1 MQHTKVKVIHQT
13 QQGNKDEENDPHM
26 LVKSFRLGNCDKSRK
41 WQRDA
46 PFIHNQVEMSFHL
59 HWASSTTELQ

>member
-26 LVKSFRLGNCDKSRK
+26 QILET
-41 WQRDA
+41 Q
-46 PFIHNQVEMSFHL
+46 PF
-59 HWASSTTELQ
+59 